1 MSALPPQFEEKPPQN
16 RKQITMRSSGLA
28 FTANTTS
35 QTPAEFSTQNHDE
48 KRLFSDAKFF
58 SIFLFSVAQL
68 RNRNHESSSRKR
80 LDYPPAS
87 SEMGSCEVKSVV
99 KKQC

>member
-16 RKQITMRSSGLA
+16 RKQITMRSSGLGFKA
-28 FTANTTS
+28 KTTSS
-35 QTPAEFSTQNHDE
+35 QTPAEFSTRDHNE
-48 KRLFSDAKFF
+48 KRRFSNAKFF
-58 SIFLFSVAQL
+58 SIFSVAQV
-68 RNRNHESSSRKR
+68 RNRNGESSSRKR
-80 LDYPPAS
+80 LDYPRAS

>member
-1 MSALPPQFEEKPPQN
+1 MSALPPQFEEKFPQN

-28 FTANTTS
+28 FKAKTIS
-35 QTPAEFSTQNHDE
+35 QTPAEFSTRNHNE
-48 KRLFSDAKFF
+48 KRRFSNAKFF
-58 SIFLFSVAQL
+58 SIFSVSQL
-68 RNRNHESSSRKR
+68 RNRNGESSSRKR
-80 LDYPPAS
+80 LDYPRAS